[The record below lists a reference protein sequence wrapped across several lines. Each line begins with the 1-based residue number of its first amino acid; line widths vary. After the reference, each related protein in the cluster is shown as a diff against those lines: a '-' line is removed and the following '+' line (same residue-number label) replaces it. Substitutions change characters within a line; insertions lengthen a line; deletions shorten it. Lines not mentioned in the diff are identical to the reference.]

1 MVEYGV
7 SGNRVQFTRELMKL
21 KSSPLAE
28 CTPVKLFLGR
38 KIPSSIE
45 ALDNEIGIDPMNRFS
60 VRTSCLR

>member
-1 MVEYGV
+1 MIEYGV

-21 KSSPLAE
+21 KSSPLVE

-45 ALDNEIGIDPMNRFS
+45 ALDNEIGIEAMNRFS
-60 VRTSCLR
+60 ARTSCLR